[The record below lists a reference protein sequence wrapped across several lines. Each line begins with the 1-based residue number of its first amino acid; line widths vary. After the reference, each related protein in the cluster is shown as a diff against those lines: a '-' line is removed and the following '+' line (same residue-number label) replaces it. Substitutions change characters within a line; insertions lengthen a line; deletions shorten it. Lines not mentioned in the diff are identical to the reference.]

1 VGNHQNDQQLTDSLR
16 PDLSPPLARLN
27 GRVRRRRRV
36 VAHGQRHVLS
46 PSYAGAHRGLA
57 RRRWVPLGTS
67 DRLLD
72 ALTLRDW
79 AHTAVSDLIT
89 HIDEINRLNVFPVA
103 DSDTGANML
112 FTMRSALA
120 EANAG
125 VNADGSPGCVA
136 RVAAALSAG
145 ALNGARGNSGVIL
158 SQILRGIADVTATA
172 AADSGGELPEMDAVI
187 LGAGLQRGVE
197 LVITSMG
204 GEEVPGTIV
213 SVLRAAADAVEECA
227 HGGEGLAPA
236 ITAAGD
242 AAVVA
247 LEKTTEQLDVLADA
261 GAVDAGGRGLLV
273 LLDALRSTISGQA
286 PARTVY
292 ELSPPTQQAD
302 PATERPA
309 PQFEVMYLLDGCDAA
324 AADALRNQLEELGES
339 VAIAQAA
346 AQGSDPLD
354 SYSVHV
360 HTDDAGAAVEA
371 GLVAGRLSRIV
382 VSALS
387 SGVTGLPVGSWT
399 RERAVLAVVDG
410 DGAAELFAGE
420 GACVLQPGPDTGYPA
435 TDISA
440 HQLVRALVDTGA
452 AQVMV
457 LPNGYVAAEEL
468 VAGCTA
474 AIGWGIDVVPIP
486 TGSMVQG
493 LAALAVHEPGRQ
505 AVDDGFTM
513 ARAAG
518 AARHG
523 SVRIATESALT
534 WAGRCQPGDGLGIAG
549 DEVLIVAADA
559 AGAGIGLLDLL
570 LASGGDLVT
579 VLVGAGIGTDADAT
593 AVSDIL
599 QEHVHDNH
607 PGTELVTYRT
617 GHHGDALLIGVE

>member
-1 VGNHQNDQQLTDSLR
+1 M
-16 PDLSPPLARLN
+16 
-27 GRVRRRRRV
+27 
-36 VAHGQRHVLS
+36 
-46 PSYAGAHRGLA
+46 
-57 RRRWVPLGTS
+57 GTS
-67 DRLLD
+67 ERLLD
-72 ALTLRDW
+72 AIALRDW

-125 VNADGSPGCVA
+125 VNAEGGSACVA
-136 RVAAALSAG
+136 RAAAAMSAG

-158 SQILRGIADVTATA
+158 SQILRGIADVTAVA
-172 AADSGGELPEMDAVI
+172 AADSGGELPHIDTAI
-187 LGAGLQRGVE
+187 LAASLRRGVD
-197 LVITSMG
+197 LVIASMG
-204 GEEVPGTIV
+204 GEEIPGTIV
-213 SVLRAAADAVEECA
+213 SVLRAAADAVGECA
-227 HGGEGLAPA
+227 QAGEGLAPA
-236 ITAAGD
+236 VTAAGD
-242 AAVVA
+242 AAVIA

-273 LLDALRSTISGQA
+273 LLDALRTTVTGQA

-292 ELSPPTQQAD
+292 ELSPRAPQPDA
-302 PATERPA
+302 AAERPA
-309 PQFEVMYLLDGCDAA
+309 PQFEVMYRLDGCDAA
-324 AADALRNQLEELGES
+324 AADALRDRLGELGDS
-339 VAIAQAA
+339 VGIAA
-346 AQGSDPLD
+346 ATS
-354 SYSVHV
+354 SAERTYSVHV

-371 GLVAGRLSRIV
+371 GLAAGRLSRIV
-382 VSALS
+382 ISALS
-387 SGVTGLPVGSWT
+387 LGAAGLPVGGWT

-410 DGAAELFAGE
+410 DGAAELFGGE
-420 GACVLQPGPDTGYPA
+420 GACVLQRDRAAGDPVN
-435 TDISA
+435 ISA
-440 HQLVRALVDTGA
+440 HQLMRAVIDTGA

-457 LPNGYVAAEEL
+457 LPNGYVPAEEL

-486 TGSMVQG
+486 TASMVQG
-493 LAALAVHEPGRQ
+493 LAALAVHETGRQ
-505 AVDDGFTM
+505 AVDDGYTM

-518 AARHG
+518 AARHA

-559 AGAGIGLLDLL
+559 IAAAIGLLDLL

-579 VLVGAGIGTDADAT
+579 VLVGAAIESDDDVA
-593 AVSDIL
+593 AVGDIL
-599 QEHVHDNH
+599 QKHMHDHH

-617 GHHGDALLIGVE
+617 GHRGDALLIGVE

>member
-1 VGNHQNDQQLTDSLR
+1 VTLDTLEASEDG
-16 PDLSPPLARLN
+16 
-27 GRVRRRRRV
+27 
-36 VAHGQRHVLS
+36 
-46 PSYAGAHRGLA
+46 
-57 RRRWVPLGTS
+57 
-67 DRLLD
+67 LLD
-72 ALTLRDW
+72 AAALRNW
-79 AHTAVSDLIT
+79 AHTTVSDLIT

-112 FTMRSALA
+112 FTMRSAWA

-125 VNADGSPGCVA
+125 AGAEGCVA

-158 SQILRGIADVTATA
+158 SQILRGIADVTAAA
-172 AADSGGELPEMDAVI
+172 AADSGGELTHLDAAL
-187 LGAGLQRGVE
+187 LGAALRRGVE
-197 LVITSMG
+197 LVIASMG
-204 GEEVPGTIV
+204 GDEVPGTIV
-213 SVLRAAADAVEECA
+213 SVLRAAAEAVEECA
-227 HGGEGLAPA
+227 AEGLAAA

-247 LEKTTEQLDVLADA
+247 LEKTPEQLDVLADA

-273 LLDALRSTISGQA
+273 LLDALRCTVTGQA
-286 PARTVY
+286 PPRTVY
-292 ELSPPTQQAD
+292 ELSPRTRQEAA
-302 PATERPA
+302 PAEHPG
-309 PQFEVMYLLDGCDAA
+309 PQFEVMYRLDGCDAP
-324 AADALRNQLEELGES
+324 AADALRNRLEELGES

-346 AQGSDPLD
+346 QESDPAE

-371 GLVAGRLSRIV
+371 GLAAGRLSRIII
-382 VSALS
+382 SALS
-387 SGVTGLPVGSWT
+387 SGAAGLPAGSWT

-410 DGAAELFAGE
+410 EGAAELFAGE
-420 GACVLQPGPDTGYPA
+420 GAFVLQPDPQAGDPVA
-435 TDISA
+435 DISA
-440 HQLVRALVDTGA
+440 HRLVRALVDTGA

-493 LAALAVHEPGRQ
+493 LAALAVHEPDRQ

-549 DEVLIVAADA
+549 DEVLIVAGDV
-559 AGAGIGLLDLL
+559 AGAAIGLLDLL

-579 VLVGAGIGTDADAT
+579 VLIGAGIEDDAVGET
-593 AVSDIL
+593 L
-599 QEHVHDNH
+599 QDHVHDHH
-607 PGTELVTYRT
+607 PGTELMAYRT
-617 GHHGDALLIGVE
+617 GHRGDVLLIGVE